1 MPQEIAHKITQNLLS
16 NDYFHYIA
24 WFQCLIAFMKQL
36 IHNNHELSLMVGLLF
51 YISDQML
58 EPLLFY
64 SKMANRNNEAL
75 IKV

>member
-1 MPQEIAHKITQNLLS
+1 MVSVPYRFYEKHN
-16 NDYFHYIA
+16 NHNN
-24 WFQCLIAFMKQL
+24 
-36 IHNNHELSLMVGLLF
+36 HNNHELSLMVGLLF